1 MIGKTVKIYCN
12 AYEVLKILKPKWT
25 TEILV
30 QILQHN
36 THFGT
41 LLRSLPDINPRSLA
55 IRLRFLEE
63 QGILIRTK
71 KNVNPPQFTYQL
83 TKKEKICDQYLML

>member
-1 MIGKTVKIYCN
+1 MSKETVEVHCN
-12 AYEVLKILKPKWT
+12 AYQVLKILKPKWT
-25 TEILV
+25 TDILV
-30 QILQHN
+30 QILQNN

-71 KNVNPPQFTYQL
+71 KT
-83 TKKEKICDQYLML
+83 